1 MSRNTAM
8 AGRGQGNVNR
18 GPASIACLAVVAV
31 LSLAFWAGAAWI
43 VQHLLSLMPLS

>member
-8 AGRGQGNVNR
+8 AGRGQGTAQR
-18 GPASIACLAVVAV
+18 GPASIACLTFVAV

-43 VQHLLSLMPLS
+43 VQHLLSLMALG